1 MILIDGVEILT
12 VLEGLQWAGA
22 RDLGARTLNFTMLYN
37 PLKKDVKKYKMA
49 VGSKVEWK
57 ENNKTLFFGYIETMP
72 YNTDDDTIS
81 ISCVDFLNRL
91 VKSTCI
97 GRFKGTLNELANNI
111 CGVFGIKNGINSD
124 STHVHN
130 IVSEGDLTYY
140 DILKTACE
148 SVYGKDFTLYMA
160 GDKLCLAEDEPVC
173 TLEIGR
179 NVRSSSYSQ
188 NITNMVTRVI
198 IIDNNG
204 KVLKA
209 IENTENLQKFGL
221 FQATYN
227 WSKDCKDNLA
237 EATKL
242 LQGVANEGGIV
253 ADNNNNCISG
263 RLISINEPVNGYK
276 GIFRIETDNHTI
288 GVDSSMELEVKYVK
302 AG

>member
-1 MILIDGVEILT
+1 MILIDGIEILT
-12 VLEGLQWAGA
+12 VLEGLQWTGG

-37 PLKKDVKKYKMA
+37 PLKKDIKKYKMA

-57 ENNKTLFFGYIETMP
+57 ENDKTLFFGYIETMP

-97 GRFKGTLNELANNI
+97 GRFKGTLTELANNI

-130 IVSEGDLTYY
+130 IVSEGDLTYF
-140 DILKTACE
+140 DVLKTACE
-148 SVYGKDFTLYMA
+148 SVYGKDFTLYMNGNA
-160 GDKLCLAEDEPVC
+160 LSLATDTVVHE
-173 TLEIGR
+173 LEIGK
-179 NVRSSSYSQ
+179 NIRSSNFSQ
-188 NITNMVTRVI
+188 SMTEMVTRVLI
-198 IIDNNG
+198 INNEG
-204 KVLKA
+204 KVLQSLEDK
-209 IENTENLQKFGL
+209 ENLQKFGL
-221 FQATYN
+221 FQTTYN
-227 WSKDCKDNLA
+227 WNKDCKDNLA
-237 EATKL
+237 EAAKL

-263 RLISINEPVNGYK
+263 RLISINEPVNGFK

-288 GVDSSMELEVKYVK
+288 GVDSSMDLEVKYVK